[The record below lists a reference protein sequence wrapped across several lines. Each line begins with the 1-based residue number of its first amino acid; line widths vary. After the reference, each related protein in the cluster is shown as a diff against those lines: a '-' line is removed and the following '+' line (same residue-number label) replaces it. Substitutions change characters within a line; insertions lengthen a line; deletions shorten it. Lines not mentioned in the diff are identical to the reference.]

1 MTTESKAVRWGLRIV
16 GIGMIL
22 TALALAAWSF
32 GLFELVVTESK

>member
-32 GLFELVVTESK
+32 GLFELAVTESK

>member
-1 MTTESKAVRWGLRIV
+1 MTTESKAVRWGLRLV

-32 GLFELVVTESK
+32 GLLELAVTESK

>member
-1 MTTESKAVRWGLRIV
+1 MTTESKAVRWGLRLV

-32 GLFELVVTESK
+32 GLLEFAVTERK

>member
-1 MTTESKAVRWGLRIV
+1 MRWGLRLV

-32 GLFELVVTESK
+32 GLMEFAFTESK